1 MKDIEPVIQLAPKD
15 KTAAVQVLTRA
26 FHDDPLYV
34 RLIPDE
40 QERLQC
46 LSWLWEATIHT
57 SLILG
62 EVYTTPMLRGAAC
75 WMAPGQSDMSL
86 WQMVRT
92 GFALP
97 RAVMRYRPETRQ
109 RFLEVVSLID
119 RVRHK
124 VMTSKYWYLWALGVE
139 PAYQGQGIGG
149 LLLQPILKRADDT
162 DIPCYLETE
171 TERNIKF
178 YQKHGFYVVHEEH
191 IAWLDQKVWMLRRE
205 PK

>member
-1 MKDIEPVIQLAPKD
+1 MKNIEQAIQLAPKD
-15 KTAAVQVLTRA
+15 KAVAVDVLTRA
-26 FHDDPLYV
+26 FRDDPLYA

-57 SLILG
+57 SLIFG
-62 EVYTTPMLRGAAC
+62 EVYTTPSLQGVAC
-75 WMAPGQSDMSL
+75 WMAPGQSDMNL

-97 RAVMRYRPETRQ
+97 RAVMRYRPETRK
-109 RFLEVVSLID
+109 RFLDVVSMID
-119 RVRHK
+119 RVRHEL
-124 VMTSKYWYLWALGVE
+124 MWSKYWYLWALGVE
-139 PAYQGQGIGG
+139 PAFQGQGIGG
-149 LLLQPILKRADDT
+149 LLLQPILKRADDAG
-162 DIPCYLETE
+162 IPCYLETE

-178 YQKHGFYVVHEEH
+178 YQKHGFSVVHEEH
-191 IAWLDQKVWMLRRE
+191 LAWLDQKVWMLRRE